1 MQIKIDNNT
10 EILKK
15 HALEAIRTEQE
26 AVMKLDSV
34 VDGPF
39 LEALSCMS
47 ACKGKI
53 VLSGVGKSAIVARK
67 MCGTLVSTGTQAV
80 FMHATDA
87 LHGDLGMLSADDIVL
102 LMSKSGDTDEVKRV
116 FQFVKKNGNTIIS
129 MVSNMNSYLAV
140 NSDYVVY
147 VPVVREAQPVEAAP
161 TTSTTLF
168 MIVGDAMAMALA
180 GTRGFTSR
188 DFGNLHPGGAI
199 GKRLYLKVED
209 VFDSTKRPM
218 VSPDDK
224 LLRIILEISS
234 NRLGTTVVVNGDGS
248 VAGIITDGDMRR
260 MLESRSDLNGVT
272 ARDIMTSS
280 PKTIDI
286 SDLAVNALSVMERNR
301 ITAVIVMRGGEYAG
315 LVHIHDILKEGL

>member
-39 LEALSCMS
+39 LEALSCMA

-87 LHGDLGMLSADDIVL
+87 LHGDLGMLAADDIVL

-116 FQFVKKNGNTIIS
+116 FQFVRKNGNTIIS
-129 MVSNMNSYLAV
+129 MVSNLNSYLAV
-140 NSDYVVY
+140 HSDHVIY
-147 VPVVREAQPVEAAP
+147 VPVSSEAQPVEAAP

-180 GTRGFTSR
+180 GTRGFTSL
-188 DFGNLHPGGAI
+188 DFGNLHPGGTI

-209 VFDSTKRPM
+209 VFDSSKRPA
-218 VSPDDK
+218 VSPADK
-224 LLRIILEISS
+224 LVRIIPEMSS
-234 NRLGTTVVVNGDGS
+234 NRLGTAVVVNGDGS

-260 MLESRSDLNGVT
+260 MLESRSDLNAVT

-286 SDLAVNALSVMERNR
+286 SDLAVNALSMMERNK
-301 ITAVIVMRGGEYAG
+301 ITAVVVMKDGEYAG
-315 LVHIHDILKEGL
+315 LVHIHDILKEGI